1 MPDSSR
7 HVASCYRPLVD
18 GAPARSRAVIQ
29 HTTGHPKPYLVT
41 EIRAPGEVVTMW
53 REVDIDA
60 ALTAVA
66 DLGYVDILQ

>member
-1 MPDSSR
+1 MPITSR

-18 GAPARSRAVIQ
+18 GVPRSHAVIQ
-29 HTTGHPKPYLVT
+29 HTTGHLKPYLIT

-60 ALTAVA
+60 ALTAMV